1 MIKFSQLSIL
11 IVLELFSSCTNR
23 KSLLDKSEWLLG
35 TWKSKTSNGILYETW
50 QKGDANNFYA
60 KSYYLNN
67 SDTILFETIQ
77 LKESEEKLIYIVS
90 APKEKKE
97 LPVSF
102 TSSEVTHEGFIFE
115 NKLHDF
121 PQIISYK
128 LLSSD
133 SLIAEISGKY
143 KGEILKEQFNMKK
156 IK

>member
-1 MIKFSQLSIL
+1 MIKISQLF
-11 IVLELFSSCTNR
+11 VLVVLVLFSSCSNR
-23 KSLLDKSEWLLG
+23 KSLLEKSEWLLG
-35 TWKSKTSNGILYETW
+35 TWQSKTSNGILYETW
-50 QKGDANNFYA
+50 QKGDVNNFYA

-77 LKESEEKLIYIVS
+77 LKESAEKLIYIVS

-102 TSSEVTHEGFIFE
+102 TSTEVTSKGFIFE

-143 KGEILKEQFNMKK
+143 KGENLKEQFSMKK

>member
-11 IVLELFSSCTNR
+11 IVLVLFSSCTNR

-35 TWKSKTSNGILYETW
+35 TWQSKTSHGILYETW
-50 QKGDANNFYA
+50 QKADVNNFYA

-102 TSSEVTHEGFIFE
+102 TSTEVTNEGFIFE

-133 SLIAEISGKY
+133 SLIAVISGKY
-143 KGEILKEQFNMKK
+143 KGENLKEQFSMKK

>member
-1 MIKFSQLSIL
+1 MIKFSQLSAL
-11 IVLELFSSCTNR
+11 IVLVLFSSCTNR

-35 TWKSKTSNGILYETW
+35 TWQSKTSNGILYETW
-50 QKGDANNFYA
+50 QKGDVNNFYA

-67 SDTILFETIQ
+67 SDTLIFETIQ

-102 TSSEVTHEGFIFE
+102 TSTEVTSKGFIFE

-128 LLSSD
+128 QISSD

-143 KGEILKEQFNMKK
+143 NGETLKEQFSMKK

>member
-1 MIKFSQLSIL
+1 MFKISQFSAL
-11 IVLELFSSCTNR
+11 IVLILFSSCTNR

-35 TWKSKTSNGILYETW
+35 TWQSKTSNGILYETW
-50 QKGDANNFYA
+50 QKSGVNNFHA
-60 KSYYLNN
+60 KSYYLDN

-102 TSSEVTHEGFIFE
+102 TSTAVTCEGFIFE

-121 PQIISYK
+121 PQIITYK
-128 LLSSD
+128 LLSPD

-143 KGEILKEQFNMKK
+143 NGEILKEQFSMKK